1 MYVLYPLVAIPEV
14 YNSLL
19 TSYFLSLC
27 IIIRAINTSLFFFTP
42 NHMQYPKKSKTN
54 VIEPSLRCVR
64 IQTKQMQFQPSLCY
78 TCVSKPIICPKM

>member
-54 VIEPSLRCVR
+54 VIEPSL
-64 IQTKQMQFQPSLCY
+64 CY